1 MREKYKKDSL
11 GDRMKGYENNTR
23 FYLGDKDPI
32 IIRLDGKAF
41 HTFTKGFRKP
51 FDSILEITMQKTMLY
66 LCENIQGVSFAYT
79 QSDEISL
86 LLANVNMTPGYEHWF
101 NGNIQKMASVSASMA
116 TMAFNHYFYEE
127 VYNNYMFKDF
137 TQTPYWNNKPFD
149 RRSEECTSHIKYA
162 TFDARVFSMPH
173 NEIVNYFIWRQQDA
187 IRNSKQA
194 LGQAHFSQ
202 NQLHGKNCDQICE
215 MLKTEKEIDWHSL
228 PVYQQRG
235 VCAQKR
241 TYERWTPADNEIGV
255 QIYYRTVWEPDLN
268 IPIFT
273 ENREYVSKHAGP
285 TPQEQEDWDA
295 FWRDL

>member
-1 MREKYKKDSL
+1 MKYKKDSL
-11 GDRMKGYENNTR
+11 GDRMKGYENETR
-23 FYLGDKDPI
+23 YYLTGKNPI

-51 FDSILEITMQKTMLY
+51 FDNILEMTMRKTMLY

-86 LLANVNMTPGYEHWF
+86 LLTNINMTPEYQHWF
-101 NGNIQKMASVSASMA
+101 NGNIQKMASVSASMV
-116 TMAFNHYFYEE
+116 TMAFNHYFWDE
-127 VYNNYMFKDF
+127 VWENINPNDIDE
-137 TQTPYWNNKPFD
+137 TPYWNSKPFD
-149 RRSEECTSHIKYA
+149 RNDDEYGNPKYA
-162 TFDARVFSMPH
+162 MFDSRVFSLPH
-173 NEIVNYFIWRQQDA
+173 HEVVNYFIWRQQDA

-215 MLKTEKEIDWHSL
+215 MLKTEKEIDWYSL

-235 VCAQKR
+235 TCAEKHR
-241 TYERWTPADNEIGV
+241 YEHWFFAENEPDTGAHV
-255 QIYYRTVWEPDLN
+255 YYRTVWEPDLN

-273 ENREYVSKHAGP
+273 ENRGYVAQHAGP
-285 TPQEQEDWDA
+285 TPEEQDLWEA